1 MPTILAVR
9 MGVWQSTME
18 EVESI
23 SYILCIAVLRCSY
36 LRSAYSLWL
45 ELTIEF
51 LCCWIQ
57 SYYLLLFIQFFFFMF
72 LIKKNCLMIDNKTLL
87 IIKKASTLDVY

>member
-23 SYILCIAVLRCSY
+23 SYILCIAVLRFSY
-36 LRSAYSLWL
+36 LRSANSLRL

-57 SYYLLLFIQFFFFMF
+57 SYLLLFIQFFFMF
-72 LIKKNCLMIDNKTLL
+72 LIKKKLFNDR
-87 IIKKASTLDVY
+87 